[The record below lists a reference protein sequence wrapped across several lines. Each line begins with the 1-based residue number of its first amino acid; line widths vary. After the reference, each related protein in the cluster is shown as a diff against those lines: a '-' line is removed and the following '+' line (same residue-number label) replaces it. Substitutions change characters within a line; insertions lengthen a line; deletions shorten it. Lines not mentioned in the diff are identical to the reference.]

1 LTKAVTAAL
10 LNLVG
15 DLICQ
20 LTINKTSSLDK
31 KRTLT
36 FTFLGLGLVGPT
48 LHFWYLYLSKVVT
61 ASGLSGAVIRL
72 LLDQVAKFP
81 VPSLTIMFP
90 SCFLCVST

>member
-48 LHFWYLYLSKVVT
+48 LHFWYFRGPFTRMTPQK
-61 ASGLSGAVIRL
+61 
-72 LLDQVAKFP
+72 
-81 VPSLTIMFP
+81 LTILR
-90 SCFLCVST
+90 LC